1 MMKKKRNFYPR
12 KFYSIQNMS
21 LFNPNIM
28 QDESDLEH
36 EIRDERIRTF
46 MSKVAEVTHTIR
58 EAGKRAPA
66 NYVVVSK
73 EMAETLKNLQ

>member
-1 MMKKKRNFYPR
+1 
-12 KFYSIQNMS
+12 
-21 LFNPNIM
+21 M